1 MSGVLK
7 KIGKGVKKVFKKV
20 VKVVKKVVKSKL
32 FKIVA
37 IAALAYFAIT
47 MAPGILASM
56 SSAGTAAAGG
66 GGLSAITT
74 AAVPNLATGVGSTMV
89 ANTAGAAAAAST
101 GFAGSIAAG
110 AKAVGSAIGSI
121 GPTMGSAILTTG
133 GQMLSGYAS
142 AKAEEEAEKD
152 RQKELDENGS
162 FKLQMEG
169 RGDFNAVQA
178 IGGVSSN
185 AGEAALDQGALSN
198 QKESAISRVAN
209 VELNGK
215 KQRKDYYDS
224 STNQY
229 AQA

>member
-47 MAPGILASM
+47 LGPGILASM
-56 SSAGTAAAGG
+56 GSAGTAAAGG

-74 AAVPNLATGVGSTMV
+74 AAVPNLATGIGSTMV
-89 ANTAGAAAAAST
+89 ANTAGAAAST

-110 AKAVGSAIGSI
+110 AKVVGSAIGSI
-121 GPTMGSAILTTG
+121 GPTMGSAMLTTG
-133 GQMLSGYAS
+133 GKMLSGYAS
-142 AKAEEEAEKD
+142 AKAEEQAEKD

-169 RGDFNAVQA
+169 RGDFNAVQD